1 MGRVEIRVTPGAR
14 HDAVLGWQDDVLRVR
29 VRARAQ
35 GGQANDAV
43 CRLLAQT
50 LGVPP
55 RAISIRRG
63 ATSRQKSVNV
73 DGLNEADLRKRFA
86 GQS

>member
-1 MGRVEIRVTPGAR
+1 MGRVEVRVTPGAR
-14 HDAVLGWQDDVLRVR
+14 DEAVLGWQDGVLR
-29 VRARAQ
+29 VRARARAEA
-35 GGQANDAV
+35 GQANDAV

-55 RAISIRRG
+55 RAVSIRRG

-86 GQS
+86 EQA

>member
-1 MGRVEIRVTPGAR
+1 MGRVEVRVTPGAR
-14 HDAVLGWQDDVLRVR
+14 DEAVLGWQDGVLRVR
-29 VRARAQ
+29 VRARAEA
-35 GGQANDAV
+35 GQANDAV

-55 RAISIRRG
+55 RAVSIRRG

-86 GQS
+86 EQA